1 MDGCPP
7 IRTPEQRGFATDALI
22 QSVRSYQQGVGEMAL
37 EFKLADINFS
47 NVRGTQ
53 RQTRTVSFQNFVN
66 TAQTAVRGF
75 LLEFPG
81 RTDIT
86 PDRIQVL
93 TTVLN
98 TAHNDV
104 EVEAAVIL
112 RDNKGD
118 DDYNATVNVLVIA
131 DT

>member
-1 MDGCPP
+1 
-7 IRTPEQRGFATDALI
+7 
-22 QSVRSYQQGVGEMAL
+22 MAL

-53 RQTRTVSFQNFVN
+53 RQTRTVSFQGFVN

-118 DDYNATVNVLVIA
+118 DDYNATVNVLIIA

>member
-1 MDGCPP
+1 
-7 IRTPEQRGFATDALI
+7 
-22 QSVRSYQQGVGEMAL
+22 MAL
-37 EFKLADINFS
+37 EFQVVDINFS

-53 RQTRTVSFQNFVN
+53 RETRTVSFQGFVR
-66 TAQTAVRGF
+66 TAEAALHGF

-118 DDYNATVNVLVIA
+118 DDYTAIVNVLVIA
-131 DT
+131 DTN

>member
-1 MDGCPP
+1 
-7 IRTPEQRGFATDALI
+7 
-22 QSVRSYQQGVGEMAL
+22 MAL

-53 RQTRTVSFQNFVN
+53 RQTRTVSFPGFVR
-66 TAQTAVRGF
+66 TAQSAVRGF

-93 TTVLN
+93 TTVLS

-118 DDYNATVNVLVIA
+118 DDYNATVNVLIIA